1 MIFFK
6 LMNIEYIDDVTFT
19 EAIMINLVNE
29 LFLALKDG
37 VWGWRGFDDSMQSLV
52 IHTIFSQCRGNISS
66 VSSNNSEVLAPSSA
80 CSNLHHTKC
89 DPRHGMVKD
98 VTTHS
103 HTLIE
108 VIRRLNGA
116 LLPAIHLLKS

>member
-1 MIFFK
+1 
-6 LMNIEYIDDVTFT
+6 MNIEYIDDVTFT

-80 CSNLHHTKC
+80 CSNLHHTT
-89 DPRHGMVKD
+89 R
-98 VTTHS
+98 
-103 HTLIE
+103 
-108 VIRRLNGA
+108 VILDTVWLKMS
-116 LLPAIHLLKS
+116 LLTAIHLLKS